1 MIIYINFQGGSW
13 RSYCYEVTETIPH
26 LLSKNETSDINYG
39 FRIVKLNK
47 NA

>member
-26 LLSKNETSDINYG
+26 LLSKNETNDNTHG
-39 FRIVKLNK
+39 FRIVKTIK
-47 NA
+47 T